1 MVGNK
6 RELYTCDS
14 VKQEKK
20 KKKGKEK
27 QNKNKGKRGNYK
39 REIDRAKEEE
49 EEEIGM
55 GRRLAAEEISVR
67 GSVLQFFFFGV
78 AQAMSQPCP
87 SFFTQKK
94 KKI

>member
-6 RELYTCDS
+6 REFYTCDS
-14 VKQEKK
+14 VKQE

-67 GSVLQFFFFGV
+67 GSGRRLV
-78 AQAMSQPCP
+78 
-87 SFFTQKK
+87 
-94 KKI
+94 

>member
-1 MVGNK
+1 M
-6 RELYTCDS
+6 S
-14 VKQEKK
+14 
-20 KKKGKEK
+20 KEK

-39 REIDRAKEEE
+39 REIDRAKEEEEEE

-87 SFFTQKK
+87 SFFTPKK

>member
-1 MVGNK
+1 MFTWVVGNK

-14 VKQEKK
+14 VKQE

-49 EEEIGM
+49 EEEEIGM

-67 GSVLQFFFFGV
+67 GSGRRLV
-78 AQAMSQPCP
+78 
-87 SFFTQKK
+87 
-94 KKI
+94 